1 MIDEEMNLSGE
12 EKPVKHIQKVDQEV
26 LDNNASREYENN
38 KSVVDASKQLLEINQ
53 QVLKQTQEEVI
64 EKENRINDLIRQ
76 LE

>member
-38 KSVVDASKQLLEINQ
+38 KSIVDSSKQLLEINQ
-53 QVLKQTQEEVI
+53 QVLK
-64 EKENRINDLIRQ
+64 
-76 LE
+76 